1 MGLYNKTCFIA
12 IGTGTLLNIT
22 HEKVTDE
29 ETSPVQPIHS
39 MKSKAQSHHWLLQS
53 LLKLLIP
60 CNLKWYRMT
69 ALPTLPKNFIPH
81 LVIKVIQPKIPIPKV
96 QMQFPKLKILFL
108 KPKIQFLKVQIQFP
122 RLKIKLPKVQ
132 IQFQKLRNQIGL
144 SLLQVCLVLAV

>member
-12 IGTGTLLNIT
+12 IGTAEHHLRESDI
-22 HEKVTDE
+22 TDE

-60 CNLKWYRMT
+60 RNLKWYRMT

-81 LVIKVIQPKIPIPKV
+81 LLIKVIQPKIPIPKV
-96 QMQFPKLKILFL
+96 QMQFPKLKIQFP
-108 KPKIQFLKVQIQFP
+108 KPKIQFPKVQIQFP
-122 RLKIKLPKVQ
+122 KLKIKLPKVQ
-132 IQFQKLRNQIGL
+132 IQFPKLWNQIGL